1 MEIVHTDVKVLR
13 LGARSEHSLKEKKV
27 VPRTPYHKIGNR
39 MMARAFR
46 DLSPKVVFGSFRNF
60 TGKRRVQ
67 FRRIVFPRSWEGHIG
82 ILVPALFY
90 YPSEG
95 CAL

>member
-1 MEIVHTDVKVLR
+1 
-13 LGARSEHSLKEKKV
+13 
-27 VPRTPYHKIGNR
+27 

-46 DLSPKVVFGSFRNF
+46 DLSPKVIFGSFRNF

-67 FRRIVFPRSWEGHIG
+67 FRRIVFPRAWEGHIG

-95 CAL
+95 CALYGIFVTIMKPVAINSAFKLCQNLPLYLP